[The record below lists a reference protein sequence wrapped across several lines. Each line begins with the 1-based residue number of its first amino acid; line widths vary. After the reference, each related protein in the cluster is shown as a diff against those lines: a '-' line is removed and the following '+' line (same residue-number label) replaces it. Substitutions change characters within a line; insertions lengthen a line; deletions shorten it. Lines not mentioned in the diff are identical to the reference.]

1 MPWSALLR
9 HILPLLL
16 LLTCAAGVV
25 RANEAAVLVV
35 SSERSPAYLEAAEA
49 VASELGRLTTET
61 RRQVLQF
68 TVADLPSYRG
78 AAPRL
83 YVALGAEACGLLG
96 RTPAPA
102 PVLCALL
109 PRASF
114 ERVLRESGRRAGASL
129 SALYLNQ
136 PLGRQLDL
144 MRLALPQARRVGVL
158 WGADSQASE
167 ALLESAAQA
176 RGLKVVGVPVKPDE
190 PVFNG
195 LKKILDESDLLLAL
209 ADPQIY
215 NSGSIQNI
223 LLASFRAQVPMLAFS
238 PAYVRAGAL
247 MAVYSTPAQIG
258 QQAGLIAR
266 GVLQGQPL
274 GVPQYPLQFEVS
286 VNEHVARSLGL
297 KLDAGNLAE
306 RLRRQERGP

>member
-1 MPWSALLR
+1 MPLSALLR
-9 HILPLLL
+9 HGLPLLL
-16 LLTCAAGVV
+16 LLTFSAGVV
-25 RANEAAVLVV
+25 RANEPAVLVV

-68 TVADLPSYRG
+68 TVADLPAYRG

-83 YVALGAEACGLLG
+83 YVALGVEACGLLG

-114 ERVLRESGRRAGASL
+114 ERVLRETGRRAGASL

-167 ALLESAAQA
+167 AMLEAAAQA
-176 RGLKVVGVPVKPDE
+176 RGLKVVGVPVRPDE

-215 NSGSIQNI
+215 NGSSIQNI

>member
-1 MPWSALLR
+1 MPLPVLLR
-9 HILPLLL
+9 HGLPLLL
-16 LLTCAAGVV
+16 LLTLLAGGVH
-25 RANEAAVLVV
+25 ANESAVIVV
-35 SSERSPAYLEAAEA
+35 SSERSAAYQEAAEA
-49 VASELGRLTTET
+49 VTVELLRSTET
-61 RRQVLQF
+61 RRDILQL
-68 TVADLPSYRG
+68 TAADLPAYRG

-83 YVALGAEACGLLG
+83 YIALGTEACAQLM
-96 RTPAPA
+96 RAAAAA
-102 PVLCALL
+102 PVLCTLL
-109 PRASF
+109 PRSSF
-114 ERVLRESGRRAGASL
+114 ERVLRDAGRRTGATL

-158 WGADSQASE
+158 WGADSQSQE
-167 ALLESAAQA
+167 AMLESAAQA
-176 RGLKVVGVPVKPDE
+176 RGLKVVGVQIKPEE

-215 NSGSIQNI
+215 NSSSIQNI

-258 QQAGLIAR
+258 QQAGLLAR

-297 KLDAGNLAE
+297 TLDAGMLAE

>member
-1 MPWSALLR
+1 MSVRPLVLL
-9 HILPLLL
+9 ILLL
-16 LLTCAAGVV
+16 GGMSSVG
-25 RANEAAVLVV
+25 RANENTVLVV
-35 SSERSPAYLEAAEA
+35 SSERSAAYEQAAEA
-49 VASELGRLTTET
+49 VAGQLP
-61 RRQVLQF
+61 RREVQQS
-68 TVADLPSYRG
+68 TVADLSAYRG
-78 AAPRL
+78 PAPRL
-83 YVALGAEACGLLG
+83 YVALGTEACASLA
-96 RTPAPA
+96 RTTPVPV

-114 ERVLRESGRRAGASL
+114 ERVLREAGRRAGASF

-144 MRLALPQARRVGVL
+144 VRLALPQARRVGVL
-158 WGADSQASE
+158 WGPDSQANE
-167 ALLESAAQA
+167 AQLQAAAQT
-176 RGLKVVGVPVKPDE
+176 RGMRVLGVPVRGDE
-190 PVFNG
+190 PVYNS
-195 LKKILDESDLLLAL
+195 LRKVLEESDLLLAL

-258 QQAGLIAR
+258 QQAGVLAR
-266 GVLQGQPL
+266 GVLAGQPL
-274 GVPQYPLQFEVS
+274 GQPQHPLQFEVS

-297 KLDAGNLAE
+297 KLNAENLAE
-306 RLRRQERGP
+306 QLRRLERGS

>member
-1 MPWSALLR
+1 MPLSALLR
-9 HILPLLL
+9 HALPLLL
-16 LLTCAAGVV
+16 LLACTAGSV

-49 VASELGRLTTET
+49 VAGELGRLTTET
-61 RRQVLQF
+61 RRQVVQL
-68 TVADLPSYRG
+68 TVADLPAYRG

-83 YVALGAEACGLLG
+83 YVALGADACALLG

-114 ERVLRESGRRAGASL
+114 ERVLRDSGRRAGASL

-158 WGADSQASE
+158 WGADAQANE
-167 ALLESAAQA
+167 AMLESAAQA

-215 NSGSIQNI
+215 NSSSIQNI

>member
-1 MPWSALLR
+1 MPIPALLR
-9 HILPLLL
+9 HGLPLLL
-16 LLTCAAGVV
+16 LLTVLTGGA
-25 RANEAAVLVV
+25 RANGPAVLIV
-35 SSERSPAYLEAAEA
+35 SSERSPAYLEASEA
-49 VASELGRLTTET
+49 VTSELARLTGDAQP
-61 RRQVLQF
+61 QVLQV
-68 TVADLPSYRG
+68 TVADLPAYRG
-78 AAPRL
+78 STPRL
-83 YVALGAEACGLLG
+83 YIALGAEACGQLG
-96 RTPAPA
+96 RTPAAA

-114 ERVLRESGRRAGASL
+114 ERVLRDAGRRAGASL
-129 SALYLNQ
+129 SAVYLNQ

-144 MRLALPQARRVGVL
+144 VRLALPQARRVGVL
-158 WGADSQASE
+158 WGPDSQTSE
-167 ALLESAAQA
+167 AMLESAAQA
-176 RGLKVVGVPVKPDE
+176 RGFRVVGVSVKPDE

-195 LKKILDESDLLLAL
+195 LKKILDGSDLLLAL
-209 ADPQIY
+209 ADPQVY
-215 NSGSIQNI
+215 NSSSIQNI

-297 KLDAGNLAE
+297 KLDAGNLSD
-306 RLRRQERGP
+306 RLRRQERGS

>member
-1 MPWSALLR
+1 MTVVRS
-9 HILPLLL
+9 LLL
-16 LLTCAAGVV
+16 LLLSGWMGLA
-25 RANEAAVLVV
+25 RAEPAVLVV
-35 SSERSPAYLEAAEA
+35 SSERSPAYLEAAAA
-49 VASELGRLTTET
+49 VAAEVLRAEPRRELVQLTVEE
-61 RRQVLQF
+61 L
-68 TVADLPSYRG
+68 AAYRG
-78 AAPRL
+78 PAPRF
-83 YVALGAEACGLLG
+83 YVSLGAEACRALG
-96 RTPAPA
+96 RPAAAA

-114 ERVLRESGRRAGASL
+114 ERVLRDTGRRSGALL

-136 PLGRQLDL
+136 PVGRQLDL

-158 WGADSQASE
+158 WGPDSQISE
-167 ALLESAAQA
+167 TLLEAAAQA
-176 RGLKVVGVPVKPDE
+176 RGLQVVGVSVRPDE

-215 NSGSIQNI
+215 NSNSIQNI

-258 QQAGLIAR
+258 QQAGLMAR

-297 KLDAGNLAE
+297 RLDAGSLAE

>member
-1 MPWSALLR
+1 MPVLLR
-9 HILPLLL
+9 HGLPLLL
-16 LLTCAAGVV
+16 LLLLTALARPA
-25 RANEAAVLVV
+25 RANEPGVIVVRSEQSAA
-35 SSERSPAYLEAAEA
+35 YQQAAEA
-49 VASELGRLTTET
+49 VMGELARTAEA
-61 RRQVLQF
+61 RREVLQF
-68 TVADLPSYRG
+68 TAAGWSAYRG

-83 YVALGAEACGLLG
+83 YIALGAEACGLLA
-96 RTPAPA
+96 RTAPAA
-102 PVLCALL
+102 PVLCTLL
-109 PRASF
+109 PRGSF
-114 ERVLRESGRRAGASL
+114 ERVLRDTGRRAGASL

-136 PLGRQLDL
+136 PLGRQLEL
-144 MRLALPQARRVGVL
+144 VRLALPQARRVGVL
-158 WGADSQASE
+158 WGAESQSNE
-167 ALLESAAQA
+167 AQLESAALA
-176 RGLKVVGVPVKPDE
+176 RGLRVVGVPVKPDE

-215 NSGSIQNI
+215 NSNSIQNI

-258 QQAGLIAR
+258 QQAGLLAR

-274 GVPQYPLQFEVS
+274 GVPQYPLHFEVS

-297 KLDAGNLAE
+297 KLDAAVLTE
-306 RLRRQERGP
+306 RLRKLERGP

>member
-1 MPWSALLR
+1 MPLPVLLR
-9 HILPLLL
+9 HGLPLLL
-16 LLTCAAGVV
+16 LLSAAAG
-25 RANEAAVLVV
+25 AAWSNEPAVLVV
-35 SSERSPAYLEAAEA
+35 SSERSAAYQEAAEA
-49 VASELGRLTTET
+49 VTTELARSNEA
-61 RRQVLQF
+61 RREVQQLVV
-68 TVADLPSYRG
+68 TDMSAYRG
-78 AAPRL
+78 AVPRL
-83 YVALGAEACGLLG
+83 YIALGTEACSQLV
-96 RTPAPA
+96 RSTPAA

-109 PRASF
+109 PRSSF
-114 ERVLRESGRRAGASL
+114 ERVLRDTGRRTGASL
-129 SALYLNQ
+129 STLYLNQ

-144 MRLALPQARRVGVL
+144 VRLALPQARRVGVL
-158 WGADSQASE
+158 WGADSQSQE
-167 ALLESAAQA
+167 AMLESAAQA
-176 RGLKVVGVPVKPDE
+176 RGLRVVGVQVKPEE

-215 NSGSIQNI
+215 NASSIQNI
-223 LLASFRAQVPMLAFS
+223 LLASFRAQVPMLAIS

-258 QQAGLIAR
+258 QQAGQLAR

-297 KLDAGNLAE
+297 KLDAGTLAE
-306 RLRRQERGP
+306 RLRRGERGP